1 KSLSHQALLAQPVWT
16 RTARKNRSVHVVREV
31 CLATLALRAAASGV
45 QNANAFWRALPRSKM
60 ASKIALMG

>member
-1 KSLSHQALLAQPVWT
+1 
-16 RTARKNRSVHVVREV
+16 
-31 CLATLALRAAASGV
+31 LATLALRAAASGV